1 MEKFHFSFSYRNTI
15 IIINIANFVC
25 VCGMYVEA

>member
-1 MEKFHFSFSYRNTI
+1 MEKFPFFSYRNTI